1 MDGILSADQRDRRRE
16 ALVIRIYLTFLFL
29 FLTEHNSFDNDPW
42 ILKLVDFTKKILETQ
57 SRIRVLGI
65 CFGHQIVG
73 RALGAKVARGNLGWE
88 VSVTPL
94 ELTSVGKEVF
104 GVETLVSSVLLL
116 RHLPCPFLPQC
127 QKVSAK
133 KVC

>member
-1 MDGILSADQRDRRRE
+1 MP
-16 ALVIRIYLTFLFL
+16 F
-29 FLTEHNSFDNDPW
+29 TEHNSFDNDPW
-42 ILKLVDFTKKILETQ
+42 ILKLVDFTKKILDTQ

-94 ELTSVGKEVF
+94 ELTPVGKELF
-104 GVETLVSSVLLL
+104 GVETLV
-116 RHLPCPFLPQC
+116 RHLPTSISCPCLPFFPPSVL
-127 QKVSAK
+127 KVHANH
-133 KVC
+133 